1 MESIVL
7 MGLINLGYKVFG
19 HTVKSSRGNVYTV
32 KIDVYNDDL
41 IINVRNSSNNLV
53 SRNQKIMKDIIDL
66 CVANGYAV
74 PNHRNKRYREFYM
87 VKQR

>member
-1 MESIVL
+1 
-7 MGLINLGYKVFG
+7 
-19 HTVKSSRGNVYTV
+19 
-32 KIDVYNDDL
+32 
-41 IINVRNSSNNLV
+41 
-53 SRNQKIMKDIIDL
+53 MKDIIDL